1 MGDTGECDCRQ
12 ARAWR
17 EYWTA
22 EAIAERLR
30 HEVELYR
37 ALRRDAWAAD
47 IDAGHPWFRDAPR
60 EPRWNVPTFA
70 ELEARRAEPGVWPPE
85 RRRV

>member
-1 MGDTGECDCRQ
+1 MCDCPE

-17 EYWTA
+17 EYWTVD
-22 EAIAERLR
+22 AIAERLQ

-47 IDAGHPWFRDAPR
+47 IDAAHPYFRDAPR
-60 EPRWNVPTFA
+60 TPRWNVPTFA
-70 ELEARRAEPGVWPPE
+70 ELE
-85 RRRV
+85 RRRNEA